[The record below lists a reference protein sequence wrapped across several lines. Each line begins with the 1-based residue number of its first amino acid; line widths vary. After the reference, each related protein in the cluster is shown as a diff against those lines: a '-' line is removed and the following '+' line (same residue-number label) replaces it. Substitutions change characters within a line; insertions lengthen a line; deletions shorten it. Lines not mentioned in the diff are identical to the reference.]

1 MTMPALHDM
10 LREIKCAVTP
20 FKLTDFLLHDTN
32 LMSGGSGE
40 MHLLLDNNSALN
52 WGGLGHCMAAVSV
65 HDLTLVFFC
74 FLFLFFLSA
83 LVCWDRILLIFL
95 SLQRSWYR
103 RQIGNV
109 AGLGLLFQSH

>member
-52 WGGLGHCMAAVSV
+52 
-65 HDLTLVFFC
+65 
-74 FLFLFFLSA
+74 
-83 LVCWDRILLIFL
+83 
-95 SLQRSWYR
+95 
-103 RQIGNV
+103 
-109 AGLGLLFQSH
+109 